1 MISGRCGIC
10 CQFVDSILTCDLA
23 NKLILD
29 CSWLRE
35 WCWWLPVPDCV
46 ERSAALKNYE
56 VLWHWLN
63 KMLSVDR
70 SSLLVGSNCPTK
82 LPSEQ
87 EWRLSMSGSF
97 PLPQVYIYIISILCI
112 YIYLSFFNPISS
124 KKSKKNIP
132 SFTRVRVPSLLQW
145 SKDLPRSVSWAD
157 PDLGRT
163 SSFNPFEKYS
173 SFWIISPNFR
183 GENKTNVWNHHHQSK
198 IENVQPYQVCSGQ
211 VSKQACAIPKSAKPV
226 LRASVELV

>member
-1 MISGRCGIC
+1 M
-10 CQFVDSILTCDLA
+10 LTDLA
-23 NKLILD
+23 FLLGQIAQQNFHQNKNEDSQCL
-29 CSWLRE
+29 
-35 WCWWLPVPDCV
+35 VPF
-46 ERSAALKNYE
+46 
-56 VLWHWLN
+56 
-63 KMLSVDR
+63 
-70 SSLLVGSNCPTK
+70 
-82 LPSEQ
+82 PSHK
-87 EWRLSMSGSF
+87 
-97 PLPQVYIYIISILCI
+97 YIYIYISYLSCVYI